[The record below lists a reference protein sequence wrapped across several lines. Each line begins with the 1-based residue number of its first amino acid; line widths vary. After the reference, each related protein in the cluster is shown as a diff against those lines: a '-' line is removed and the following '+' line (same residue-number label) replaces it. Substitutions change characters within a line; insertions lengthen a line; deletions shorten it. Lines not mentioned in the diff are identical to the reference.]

1 MDNTN
6 ELLNNI
12 GENLRSFRLSKGLE
26 RKEIADIAGV
36 SVSQYGR
43 IENGTTK
50 ASVLML
56 VKIAKALNVG
66 IDELVFGETMKT
78 DDDSI
83 VLKDKELV
91 QKMKELDELNDEDKE
106 VAHQLLDLILTQKK
120 LNELTNSF
128 QKLSKKGN
136 S

>member
-6 ELLNNI
+6 ELLSNI
-12 GENLRSFRLSKGLE
+12 GDNLRSFRLSKGLE

-128 QKLSKKGN
+128 QKLSKK

>member
-12 GENLRSFRLSKGLE
+12 GDNLRSFRLSKGLE
-26 RKEIADIAGV
+26 RKEIADIAGI

-56 VKIAKALNVG
+56 VKIVKALNVG
-66 IDELVFGETMKT
+66 MDELVFGEKMKT
-78 DDDSI
+78 GNDLI
-83 VLKDKELV
+83 ILKDKELV

-128 QKLSKKGN
+128 QKLSKK
-136 S
+136 

>member
-1 MDNTN
+1 MDNSN

-12 GENLRSFRLSKGLE
+12 GENLRSFRISKGLE
-26 RKEIADIAGV
+26 RKEIADISGI

-56 VKIAKALNVG
+56 VKIAKALNAG
-66 IDELVFGETMKT
+66 IDELVFGERMKT

-83 VLKDKELV
+83 VLNDKELV

-128 QKLSKKGN
+128 QKLSKK
-136 S
+136 

>member
-56 VKIAKALNVG
+56 VKIAKALSVG

-128 QKLSKKGN
+128 QKLSKKTK
-136 S
+136 

>member
-1 MDNTN
+1 
-6 ELLNNI
+6 
-12 GENLRSFRLSKGLE
+12 
-26 RKEIADIAGV
+26 
-36 SVSQYGR
+36 
-43 IENGTTK
+43 
-50 ASVLML
+50 ML
-56 VKIAKALNVG
+56 VKIAKALDVG

-128 QKLSKKGN
+128 QKLSKK
-136 S
+136 